1 MTFDEFVD
9 IHKDA
14 TPLQKLNLLMET
26 GDIYSHSRVQA
37 CVSHHNFNDADTTYY
52 HGESDQMEK
61 RMRWLYDELKVALGG
76 AK

>member
-9 IHKDA
+9 IHKNA

-37 CVSHHNFNDADTTYY
+37 CVSHHNFNDADTNVL
-52 HGESDQMEK
+52 S
-61 RMRWLYDELKVALGG
+61 W
-76 AK
+76 